1 MEKNKTKDERVKFR
15 TLCPHCDA
23 VVEFSN
29 FCFTEMLVEL
39 EEVGKYV
46 SECPKCKRYFL
57 IRDEG
62 EGLFTT
68 IA

>member
-1 MEKNKTKDERVKFR
+1 MKTNKTKDERVKFR

-39 EEVGKYV
+39 EEVGKYI
-46 SECPKCKRYFL
+46 SECPKCKR
-57 IRDEG
+57 
-62 EGLFTT
+62 
-68 IA
+68 